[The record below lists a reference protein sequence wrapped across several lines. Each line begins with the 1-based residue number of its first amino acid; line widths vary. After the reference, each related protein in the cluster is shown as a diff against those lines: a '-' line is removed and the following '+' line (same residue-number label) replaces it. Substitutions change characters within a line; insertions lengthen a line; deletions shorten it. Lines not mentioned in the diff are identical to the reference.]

1 MNDEEHYESYLF
13 INGTTL
19 FTNDSYFSPR
29 GWIDPGTC
37 YQKCLWGKSYQ
48 NRERLKSD
56 IELLH
61 SIINVFFA
69 RSHFNK
75 DTKYEELEISS
86 ICIFNSYIF
95 QQDGASAHTK
105 VLIQQSIYI
114 TSDNIFSILDQN
126 MVIIFF
132 YSNRP
137 LWPISLEK
145 GRMICEFVHLPVISL
160 IGYQWPQLYFWITW
174 IRLQFE
180 QCNNSRKFQKLKWSS
195 VSTW

>member
-1 MNDEEHYESYLF
+1 MPIRNENIDLLLLVAGEYAVNDEEHYESYLF

-69 RSHFNK
+69 WSHFNK
-75 DTKYEELEISS
+75 DTKYEVLEISS

-95 QQDGASAHTK
+95 QQVISSA
-105 VLIQQSIYI
+105 
-114 TSDNIFSILDQN
+114 TSL
-126 MVIIFF
+126 VIIFF
-132 YSNRP
+132 RFSIKIW
-137 LWPISLEK
+137 LSFFSI
-145 GRMICEFVHLPVISL
+145 L
-160 IGYQWPQLYFWITW
+160 IGHCD
-174 IRLQFE
+174 QFLWRRAE
-180 QCNNSRKFQKLKWSS
+180 WY
-195 VSTW
+195 VSLFIFPSFHW